1 MGGRKI
7 LLADDNDQV
16 RGVVKRVAELHGYE
30 IIEASTGAGVRKI
43 ALETRPALVVLDIRF
58 PDADGRDILALLKA
72 DPRTAS
78 LPVLVWSARDP
89 ESDRRI
95 ALELGAEDYVEKG
108 EAQDLVAKIT
118 RVLLRLEPEPKS
130 TIA

>member
-1 MGGRKI
+1 MGGRRI

-16 RGVVKRVAELHGYE
+16 RLVVKRVAELNGYE
-30 IIEASTGAGVRKI
+30 IVEASTGAAVRSL
-43 ALETRPALVVLDIRF
+43 ALETQPALVVLDILF
-58 PDADGRDILALLKA
+58 PDADGRDILAQLKA
-72 DPRTAS
+72 DPKTAS

-108 EAQDLVAKIT
+108 EAQELLTKIT
-118 RVLLRLEPEPKS
+118 RVLLRLDP
-130 TIA
+130 

>member
-1 MGGRKI
+1 MGGRRI

-16 RGVVKRVAELHGYE
+16 RRVVKRVAELNGYDV
-30 IIEASTGAGVRKI
+30 IEACTGTEVRKL
-43 ALETRPALVVLDIRF
+43 ALETQPALVVLDIRF
-58 PDADGRDILALLKA
+58 PDADGRDILAQLKA
-72 DPRTAS
+72 DPQTAS

-108 EAQDLVAKIT
+108 EAQELVTKIT
-118 RVLLRLEPEPKS
+118 RVLLRVDR
-130 TIA
+130 T

>member
-1 MGGRKI
+1 MGGRRI

-16 RGVVKRVAELHGYE
+16 RRVVKRIAELNGYE
-30 IIEASTGAGVRKI
+30 IVEASTGAEVRRL
-43 ALETRPALVVLDIRF
+43 AVETRPALVVLDIRF
-58 PDADGRDILALLKA
+58 PDADGRDILAQLKT
-72 DPRTAS
+72 DPQTAS

-108 EAQDLVAKIT
+108 EAQELVVKIT
-118 RVLLRLEPEPKS
+118 RVLLRLDP
-130 TIA
+130 THRQAH